1 MRIYLGL
8 WILLVLWAQEII
20 GRERGTGSREARR
33 CSCSSS
39 LSSAMAGVLE
49 LEPAAAPATVLESE
63 GTGRE
68 RRARGF
74 YFGDS
79 GHGKRRSAPA
89 AWQPWP
95 RLMSLLVAGR
105 GRGTGW
111 GRPRVLWRSSAAAY
125 LGARLPTGG
134 DRRAAAAAREGEQRE
149 LDSGRKGG
157 GEWWSWGRSAS

>member
-63 GTGRE
+63 GTGTE
-68 RRARGF
+68 R
-74 YFGDS
+74 
-79 GHGKRRSAPA
+79 
-89 AWQPWP
+89 
-95 RLMSLLVAGR
+95 
-105 GRGTGW
+105 
-111 GRPRVLWRSSAAAY
+111 
-125 LGARLPTGG
+125 GG
-134 DRRAAAAAREGEQRE
+134 
-149 LDSGRKGG
+149 
-157 GEWWSWGRSAS
+157 

>member
-33 CSCSSS
+33 CSCSSLS
-39 LSSAMAGVLE
+39 LIRHGWGA
-49 LEPAAAPATVLESE
+49 
-63 GTGRE
+63 
-68 RRARGF
+68 RARAGGSSGHRSRIRGHGGV

-89 AWQPWP
+89 VWQPWP

-105 GRGTGW
+105 GRGAGW
-111 GRPRVLWRSSAAAY
+111 GRPRVLWRCSAAAY
-125 LGARLPTGG
+125 LGAGLPTGG

-157 GEWWSWGRSAS
+157 GEWWSWGCSAS